1 MDHEQ
6 RLSNLEK
13 RMDSHDKKWRIIKNV
28 LIVIFVIWLILF
40 LIGLTQFLIS

>member
-13 RMDSHDKKWRIIKNV
+13 RVASQEKKWRIIKIV
-28 LIVIFVIWLILF
+28 LITIVVIWLVQF
-40 LIGLTQFLIS
+40 LIGLTQFLIP